1 MDAPRWIP
9 TQPQIE
15 ASNLTAFL
23 AQTGASSYED
33 LLEKS
38 NQDPAWLMEQVF
50 QFSGVK
56 FYRPFQQTLDL
67 SRGHAHA
74 RWCVDGTTNIVL
86 NCLDQHLESV
96 VAAQPLLIWEGEP
109 DAPSQTMSYAEFN
122 DQVCRL
128 AAGLRRL
135 GVERGDVVAI
145 YLPILPESF
154 VAFFSVLKL
163 GAILLPLFSGFGAQ
177 PIATRLVD
185 GRAKIV
191 ITADITYRRGAIIPM
206 KTTLDEALLHAPDVK
221 KVVVIERNKAI
232 HASISINHERD
243 VLYSALISE
252 PAVGLATEHMDP
264 NDPAM
269 LFYTSGTT
277 GKPKGCV
284 WTHIGF
290 LGSMV
295 TRDMHICGDF
305 KSSDR
310 FFFMSDMGWMV
321 GAMCA
326 MIPTM
331 FGGSLLIA
339 EGAPDYP
346 SPDRFWRIV
355 QDHRVTYLGVSPSL
369 VRGLMHTNVDPLT
382 FDLSA
387 LRMTVSGGEVWTE
400 DTWNWFFEKVCQ
412 RRIPII
418 NITGG
423 TEVGGAIMVGTPNH
437 PMNVGSFSVFALGMG
452 ADIVDETGQSLG
464 KGQAGELVLRH
475 ASIGMTKSLWF
486 DDARYLETYW
496 SRLPGVWVHG
506 DLAMRGED
514 GLFYMLGR
522 SDDTIKIAGKRMG
535 PSEIESQLLATGKVI
550 DAAAVALPDE
560 KHGAILVCVCVL
572 APGVVEDD
580 ALIQL
585 LIKAVADGMGAS
597 YRPRRIVFTSSLPR
611 TRNMK
616 LMRRVVKA
624 VLCGEPTG
632 DLSSLIN
639 PESVDAL
646 KNLM

>member
-1 MDAPRWIP
+1 MNAPRWTP
-9 TQPQIE
+9 TQAQID

-23 AQTGASSYED
+23 RQTGASSYED

-38 NQDPAWLMEQVF
+38 NHDPGWLMEQVF

-56 FYRPFQQTLDL
+56 FYTPYQHILDV
-67 SRGHAHA
+67 SRGQAHAH
-74 RWCVDGTTNIVL
+74 WCVGGTTNIVL
-86 NCLDQHLESV
+86 NCLDQHLATSV
-96 VAAQPLLIWEGEP
+96 ASKTLLVWEGET
-109 DAPSQTMSYAEFN
+109 DTSSRTMTYAEFN
-122 DQVCRL
+122 DEVCRF
-128 AAGLRRL
+128 AAGLKKL
-135 GVERGDVVAI
+135 GVGRGDVVAI

-154 VAFFSVLKL
+154 VAFFAVLKL

-185 GRAKIV
+185 GRAKLV
-191 ITADITYRRGAIIPM
+191 ITSDITYRRGAVIPM
-206 KTTLDEALLHAPDVK
+206 KATLDEALVHAPNVE
-221 KVVVIERNKAI
+221 KVVVIERENAP
-232 HASISINHERD
+232 HPSAVMTQGRD
-243 VLYSALISE
+243 VLYRELMFASAE
-252 PAVGLATEHMDP
+252 PVPTEHMDP
-264 NDPAM
+264 NDPAI

-305 KSSDR
+305 KATDR

-346 SPDRFWRIV
+346 SPDRFWRMV

-369 VRGLMHTNVDPLT
+369 VRGLMQTKVEPT
-382 FDLSA
+382 SFDLSA
-387 LRMTVSGGEVWTE
+387 LRITASGGEVWTE
-400 DTWNWFFEKVCQ
+400 DTWNWFFNEVCQ
-412 RRIPII
+412 QRLPII
-418 NITGG
+418 NVTGG
-423 TEVGGAIMVGTPNH
+423 TEVGGAIMIGTPNH

-452 ADIVDETGQSLG
+452 ADIVDESGQSLG
-464 KGQAGELVLRH
+464 MGQAGELVLRH

-486 DDARYLETYW
+486 DDERYLETYW

-506 DLAMRGED
+506 DLAMRGDD
-514 GLFYMLGR
+514 GLYYMLGR

-535 PSEIESQLLATGKVI
+535 PSEIESQLLATAKVI
-550 DAAAVALPDE
+550 DAAAVALPDQ
-560 KHGAILVCVCVL
+560 KYGAVLVCVCVP
-572 APGVVEDD
+572 APGEIVDE
-580 ALIQL
+580 ALSDF

-597 YRPRRIVFTSSLPR
+597 YRPRRIVFTTALPR

-624 VLCGEPTG
+624 VLSGEPPG

-639 PESVDAL
+639 PESVEAL
-646 KNLM
+646 KNLV

>member
-1 MDAPRWIP
+1 MNASRWIP
-9 TQPQIE
+9 SQAQID

-23 AQTGASSYED
+23 RQTGTSSYEE

-38 NQDPAWLMEQVF
+38 NHDPGWLMEQVF
-50 QFSGVK
+50 QFSGVR
-56 FYRPFQQTLDL
+56 FYHPYQQVLDL
-67 SRGHAHA
+67 SLGQAHA
-74 RWCVDGTTNIVL
+74 RWCVGGTTNIVL
-86 NCLDQHLESV
+86 NCLDQHLETD
-96 VAAQPLLIWEGEP
+96 VADKTLLVWEGET
-109 DAPSQTMSYAEFN
+109 DKTSRTLTYAEFN

-128 AAGLRRL
+128 AAGLKRL
-135 GVERGDVVAI
+135 GVQRGDVVAI

-154 VAFFSVLKL
+154 VAFFAVLKL

-185 GRAKIV
+185 GRAKLV
-191 ITADITYRRGAIIPM
+191 ITADITYRRGAVIPM
-206 KTTLDEALLHAPDVK
+206 KTTLDEALLQAPSVE
-221 KVVVIERNKAI
+221 KVVVIEREQGV
-232 HASISINHERD
+232 HPSMSIKNGRD
-243 VLYSALISE
+243 ILYSELMCASTAPVSTE
-252 PAVGLATEHMDP
+252 PMDP
-264 NDPAM
+264 NDPAI

-290 LGSMV
+290 IGSMV

-305 KSSDR
+305 KSTDR

-346 SPDRFWRIV
+346 SADRFWRMV

-369 VRGLMHTNVDPLT
+369 VRGLMQINVAPAD

-387 LRMTVSGGEVWTE
+387 LRITASGGEVWTE
-400 DTWNWFFEKVCQ
+400 DTWNWFFKEVCQ
-412 RRIPII
+412 ERIPII
-418 NITGG
+418 NVTGG
-423 TEVGGAIMVGTPNH
+423 TEVGGAIMIGTPNH

-452 ADIVDETGQSLG
+452 ADIVDEAGVSLG
-464 KGQAGELVLRH
+464 IGQAGELVLRQ
-475 ASIGMTKSLWF
+475 ASIGMTKSLWC

-496 SRLPGVWVHG
+496 SKLPGVWVHG
-506 DLAMRGED
+506 DLALRGND
-514 GLFYMLGR
+514 GLYYMLGR

-535 PSEIESQLLATGKVI
+535 PSEIESQLLATAKVI
-550 DAAAVALPDE
+550 DAAAVALPDK
-560 KHGAILVCVCVL
+560 KHGAILVCVCVP
-572 APGVVEDD
+572 APGEIADD
-580 ALIQL
+580 ALVEFL
-585 LIKAVADGMGAS
+585 TKAVADGMGAS
-597 YRPRRIVFTSSLPR
+597 YRPSRIVFATSLPR

-624 VLCGEPTG
+624 VLCDEPPG
-632 DLSSLIN
+632 DLSSLVN
-639 PESVDAL
+639 PESVQAL
-646 KNLM
+646 KNIV